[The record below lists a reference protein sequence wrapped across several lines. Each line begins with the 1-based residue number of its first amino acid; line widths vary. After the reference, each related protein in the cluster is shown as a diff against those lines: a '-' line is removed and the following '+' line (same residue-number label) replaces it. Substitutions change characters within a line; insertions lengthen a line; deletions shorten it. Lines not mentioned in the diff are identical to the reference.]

1 MRFCFYSDYKDLIGG
16 YTTLLL
22 ALIKELYRQ
31 NQEVVLMNFKQGL
44 IADLLIK
51 ENVIIEIID
60 LENIKWNKI
69 HEKIFPTDILIITK
83 FAEPFK
89 YLLKIDPRV
98 VYFDINDFICQIS
111 DYKYGIGFPS
121 LGKRLV
127 KQLLKKKSLFFMDDT
142 GIFNLRHYF
151 AMEVDEP
158 IFVPIPVEVPK
169 ENYYLKRDRNPGHT
183 LRLTYIGR
191 SVDWKMMP
199 LIKIIEDCAT
209 VSVSKKINMSIV
221 VDSITEFKKYINTND
236 FIDAGNFAID
246 VTENIMPSAIS
257 DFLLQNSD
265 LHFAMGTAALDAAK
279 LGVPTVLVDYSVK
292 KFPADYCYKWLYE
305 TTGYSLGKNL
315 DKLSVSNSLS
325 MKNLLT
331 MLSDDQEKVSDLSK
345 RSFNYVVNN
354 HSVDKIVSNL
364 VVICRQADFRLSNAR
379 YLIPYYYKAHHIIK
393 STVEFLSIKKS
404 RSGMQ

>member
-1 MRFCFYSDYKDLIGG
+1 M
-16 YTTLLL
+16 LL

-44 IADLLIK
+44 IADLLKK

-111 DYKYGIGFPS
+111 DYKYGIRFPS

-169 ENYYLKRDRNPGHT
+169 ENYYLKRDRKQDPA

-199 LIKIIEDCAT
+199 LKKILEDCAA

-221 VDSITEFKKYINTND
+221 VDSTTEFKKYININD

-331 MLSDDQEKVSDLSK
+331 MLSDDQEKVSDISK